1 MQSGKYEH
9 FRDNCNWCIPV
20 VDNWGIN
27 AIGYCGAG
35 GAALAGNNSPGWL
48 KYGLELMGFL
58 SSHPPRG
65 DSGEVGG
72 VIR

>member
-1 MQSGKYEH
+1 MKSGKPEH
-9 FRDNCNWCIPV
+9 SKDNCYWCIPA

-58 SSHPPRG
+58 SSHPPTG
-65 DSGEVGG
+65 DSGEGGG

>member
-1 MQSGKYEH
+1 MYSEKSEH
-9 FRDNCNWCIPV
+9 FKGNCNLCIPV

-48 KYGLELMGFL
+48 KYGLALTGFL
-58 SSHPPRG
+58 SSHPPP
-65 DSGEVGG
+65 GG
-72 VIR
+72 